1 MSDIL
6 RKIEAYKRT
15 EISEAKVRVPFA
27 TLERKVR
34 EADPARGFIRA
45 LRDKVSAGTPA
56 LIAEV
61 KKASPSKGLIR
72 ADFDP
77 PMLARAYEANGA
89 ACLSVLTDGPSFQGK
104 LDDLVAA
111 RSAVR
116 LPVLR
121 KDFLFDPYQVYQ
133 ARAAGADCI
142 LIIMAC
148 VNDREA
154 KALNAAAH
162 DLNMDVLAEAHD
174 ETELDRALA
183 LETQLVGH
191 QQPQFARFHRLAR
204 TQRALVP
211 AHPQGKAG
219 GGGKR
224 HRLARRYF
232 TTAQGGRERV
242 SGGRDADAAGRCR
255 RRHPRAAGDALN
267 RMTAEKLTHLNEA
280 GEARMVDVS
289 GKARTTREAVAQGL
303 VVMAPETLAL
313 CLSGQAKKGDVFGA
327 ARIAG
332 IFAAKKTHEL
342 IPLCHPLLLSKVEV
356 DVAPDEGLLGLRV
369 TARVKILG
377 ETGVEMEAL
386 TAVSVACLTIYDMLK
401 AADRG
406 MRIEAVKLLLK
417 TGGKSGDYFG
427 DGGPGLRESGDS

>member
-111 RSAVR
+111 RAAVR

-154 KALNAAAH
+154 KSLNAAAH

-174 ETELDRALA
+174 EAELDRALA
-183 LETQLVGH
+183 LETQLVGINNRNLRD
-191 QQPQFARFHRLAR
+191 FTVALELSERLCQRIPKEKLAVAESGIGSPADILR
-204 TQRALVP
+204 LRKAGVNVFLVGETLMRQADVGAATRAL
-211 AHPQGKAG
+211 
-219 GGGKR
+219 
-224 HRLARRYF
+224 LA
-232 TTAQGGRERV
+232 TT
-242 SGGRDADAAGRCR
+242 
-255 RRHPRAAGDALN
+255 
-267 RMTAEKLTHLNEA
+267 
-280 GEARMVDVS
+280 
-289 GKARTTREAVAQGL
+289 
-303 VVMAPETLAL
+303 
-313 CLSGQAKKGDVFGA
+313 
-327 ARIAG
+327 
-332 IFAAKKTHEL
+332 
-342 IPLCHPLLLSKVEV
+342 
-356 DVAPDEGLLGLRV
+356 
-369 TARVKILG
+369 
-377 ETGVEMEAL
+377 
-386 TAVSVACLTIYDMLK
+386 
-401 AADRG
+401 
-406 MRIEAVKLLLK
+406 
-417 TGGKSGDYFG
+417 
-427 DGGPGLRESGDS
+427 